1 MYICVCNIIYYIACL
16 SWRQTGSCKWD
27 GTREPINDRSC
38 NVVIESGWSGYC
50 ECSPGQKTMKK
61 DCFEGRRQTC
71 TAACNAALGNVR
83 QYIPLDLA
91 VFKMSVSWLYEEI
104 LANSQS

>member
-1 MYICVCNIIYYIACL
+1 
-16 SWRQTGSCKWD
+16 
-27 GTREPINDRSC
+27 
-38 NVVIESGWSGYC
+38 
-50 ECSPGQKTMKK
+50 MKK